1 MNATCIIY
9 LQYWLI
15 QPNVATTFLGHL
27 AILKKQYCQNKTMLP
42 IGVSHDLLLDV
53 DLFDEQVSIFFVIM
67 QSNYIATMQSH

>member
-1 MNATCIIY
+1 
-9 LQYWLI
+9 
-15 QPNVATTFLGHL
+15 
-27 AILKKQYCQNKTMLP
+27 MLP